1 MSCMG
6 AAVKGGGVPVRRGL
20 SMCGVVLYRC
30 PVCRAVVAPKIFED
44 AVSFVEKVF
53 PGGGELLRM
62 RGLEV
67 AA

>member
-1 MSCMG
+1 
-6 AAVKGGGVPVRRGL
+6 
-20 SMCGVVLYRC
+20 
-30 PVCRAVVAPKIFED
+30 VAPKIFED

-53 PGGGELLRM
+53 PGGGELLRW